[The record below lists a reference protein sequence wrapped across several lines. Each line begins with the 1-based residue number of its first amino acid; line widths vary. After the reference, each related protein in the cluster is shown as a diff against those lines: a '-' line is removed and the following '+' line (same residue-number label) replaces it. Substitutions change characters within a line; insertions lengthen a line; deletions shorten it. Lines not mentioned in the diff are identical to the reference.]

1 MKKFKYTLKKNPISA
16 TSDHYLSEY
25 LRKLGIKKV
34 KSFIDQ
40 PSRTDEDQP
49 ILLDNI
55 DILTTE
61 LKYGFDNNYRFFLQ
75 VDSDADGYTSAA
87 IFYNY
92 FKKLYPNADIT
103 WRLHEEKEHGVIVDT
118 VPDDMDYVIIPDA
131 GSNQYDEQWE
141 LVQKGMK
148 VLIMDHHH
156 ADDFEEIENVTVVNN
171 QLSKKFRN
179 KDLSGAGIVFKVIQY
194 YSKVYSDGEDYKE
207 FTDLAAL
214 GIISDMMDTRNLDNN
229 FIIYHGLRN
238 INSRIFEALL
248 SYQEYSISSMF
259 TPSKIDVA
267 FYITPIIN
275 GVIRAGSMDDKE
287 LLFTS
292 FIDQTRNR
300 DIYEREYNGRT
311 LRENFY
317 EMVARNS
324 ANVKDKQ
331 NREKEKAMQY
341 IDTKIQES
349 EHVDRSI
356 VFAITS
362 KEDDIVVPKTM
373 TGLVAMELVKKYGK
387 PTLVVRPKTIHNET
401 FLFGSGR
408 ASTAEGFES
417 FRNVLNNSSYTH
429 FAQGHDNAF
438 GFGIKMRDV
447 GKFLDDMDR
456 MLSGIDFESD
466 IIEVDYLFEKNHI
479 DESMLKEFADAMPL
493 YGNGIAQP
501 KFAFKMVLAKDNF
514 TVMGKEKNVV
524 RINYKNLT
532 FLKFKDNDLVN
543 YIQNEM
549 KELVEVEIIGR
560 SQNNEFR
567 GQKKLQIIIDYIKIE
582 NTSTD
587 VLL

>member
-92 FKKLYPNADIT
+92 FKKLYPDADIT

-131 GSNQYDEQWE
+131 GSNQYEEQWE

-156 ADDFEEIENVTVVNN
+156 ADDFQEIENVTVVNN
-171 QLSKKFRN
+171 QLSRKFRN
-179 KDLSGAGIVFKVIQY
+179 KDLSGAGVVFKVIQY

-341 IDTKIQES
+341 IDTKIQEG

-447 GKFLDDMDR
+447 SKFLDDMDR

>member
-1 MKKFKYTLKKNPISA
+1 
-16 TSDHYLSEY
+16 
-25 LRKLGIKKV
+25 
-34 KSFIDQ
+34 
-40 PSRTDEDQP
+40 
-49 ILLDNI
+49 
-55 DILTTE
+55 
-61 LKYGFDNNYRFFLQ
+61 
-75 VDSDADGYTSAA
+75 
-87 IFYNY
+87 
-92 FKKLYPNADIT
+92 
-103 WRLHEEKEHGVIVDT
+103 
-118 VPDDMDYVIIPDA
+118 
-131 GSNQYDEQWE
+131 
-141 LVQKGMK
+141 
-148 VLIMDHHH
+148 
-156 ADDFEEIENVTVVNN
+156 
-171 QLSKKFRN
+171 
-179 KDLSGAGIVFKVIQY
+179 
-194 YSKVYSDGEDYKE
+194 
-207 FTDLAAL
+207 
-214 GIISDMMDTRNLDNN
+214 
-229 FIIYHGLRN
+229 
-238 INSRIFEALL
+238 
-248 SYQEYSISSMF
+248 MF

-341 IDTKIQES
+341 IDTKIQEG

>member
-1 MKKFKYTLKKNPISA
+1 MKKFKYTLKKDPINIS
-16 TSDHYLSEY
+16 SSSYLSDY

-34 KSFIDQ
+34 KSFIDA
-40 PSRTDEDQP
+40 PSKVDEEQP
-49 ILLDNI
+49 ILLNNI
-55 DILTTE
+55 DTLTNE
-61 LKYGFDNNYRFFLQ
+61 LHRGFTNNHKFFLQ

-92 FKKLYPNADIT
+92 FTKLYPEAKIT
-103 WRLHEEKEHGVIVDT
+103 WRLHDEKEHGIIVDT
-118 VPDDMDYVIIPDA
+118 VPDDTDYVIIPDA
-131 GSNQYDEQWE
+131 GSNQYEEHLE
-141 LVQKGMK
+141 LVQKGMR
-148 VLIMDHHH
+148 VLVIDHHH
-156 ADDFEEIENVTVVNN
+156 VDDFEEIENTVVVNN
-171 QLSKKFRN
+171 QLSPRFRN
-179 KDLSGAGIVFKVIQY
+179 KDLSGAGMVFKVIQY

-238 INSRIFEALL
+238 INSKIFEALL
-248 SYQEYSISSMF
+248 SFQEYSISSMYN
-259 TPSKIDVA
+259 PSKIDVA

-292 FIDQTRNR
+292 FIDQNRNKH
-300 DIYEREYNGRT
+300 IYEREYNGKT
-311 LRENFY
+311 IRENFY

-331 NREKEKAMQY
+331 NREKEKAMEY
-341 IDTKIQES
+341 IDRKIQES
-349 EHVDRSI
+349 DYVDRSI
-356 VFAITS
+356 VFAVTS

-387 PTLVVRPKTIHNET
+387 PTLVVRPKTVKNET

-417 FRNVLNNSSYTH
+417 FRNILNKSSYTH

-447 GKFLDDMDR
+447 DRFLDDMDR
-456 MLSGIDFESD
+456 MLAGIDFESE
-466 IIEVDYLFEKNHI
+466 IIEVDYLFDKNNLS
-479 DESMLKEFADAMPL
+479 EAMLKEFADAMPL

-501 KFAFKMVLAKDNF
+501 KFAFKIILAKDNF
-514 TVMGKEKNVV
+514 TLMGKEKNVV
-524 RINYKNLT
+524 RINYRNIT
-532 FLKFKDNDLVN
+532 FIKFKDKDFVD
-543 YIQNEM
+543 YIENHM
-549 KELVEVEIIGR
+549 GELVEVEMIGR

-567 GQKKLQIIIDYIKIE
+567 GEKKLQVIIDNIRIK
-582 NTSTD
+582 NVDTD

>member
-92 FKKLYPNADIT
+92 FKKLYPDADIT

-118 VPDDMDYVIIPDA
+118 VPEDMDYVIIPDA
-131 GSNQYDEQWE
+131 GSNQYEEQWE

-156 ADDFEEIENVTVVNN
+156 ADDFQEIENVTVVNN
-171 QLSKKFRN
+171 QLSRKFRN
-179 KDLSGAGIVFKVIQY
+179 KDLSGAGVVFKVIQY

-229 FIIYHGLRN
+229 FIIHHGLRN

>member
-1 MKKFKYTLKKNPISA
+1 MKKFKYTLKKDPINIES
-16 TSDHYLSEY
+16 SNYLSDY

-34 KSFIDQ
+34 KSFIEA
-40 PSRTDEDQP
+40 PARTDEDQP
-49 ILLDNI
+49 ILLNNI
-55 DILTTE
+55 DTLTQE
-61 LKYGFDNNYRFFLQ
+61 LKTAFDSGAKFFLQ

-92 FKKLYPNADIT
+92 FTKLYPDANIT

-118 VPDDMDYVIIPDA
+118 VPDDTDYVIIPDA

-141 LVQKGMK
+141 LVQKGMR

-156 ADDFEEIENVTVVNN
+156 ADDFRKIENVIVVNN
-171 QLSKKFRN
+171 QLSRRFRN

-194 YSKVYSDGEDYKE
+194 FSKIYSDGEDYKE

-238 INSRIFEALL
+238 IKSRVFDALL
-248 SYQEYSISSMF
+248 SYQEYSISSMYE
-259 TPSKIDVA
+259 PSKIDVA

-275 GVIRAGSMDDKE
+275 GVIRAGSPDDKE
-287 LLFTS
+287 LLFTA
-292 FIDQTRNR
+292 FIDQSRSR

-311 LRENFY
+311 YRENFY

-324 ANVKDKQ
+324 ANIKDKQ
-331 NREKEKAMQY
+331 NREKEKAMEY
-341 IDTKIQES
+341 IDRKIQDS
-349 EHVDRSI
+349 DYTDRSI
-356 VFAITS
+356 VFAVTS

-387 PTLVVRPKTIHNET
+387 PTLVVRPKTISNET

-408 ASTAEGFES
+408 ASTAEGFDS
-417 FRNVLNNSSYTH
+417 FRNILNNSQYTH

-447 GKFLDDMDR
+447 PKFLDDMDH
-456 MLSGIDFESD
+456 MLKDIDFESD
-466 IIEVDYLFEKNHI
+466 IIEVDYVFTRNAIH
-479 DESMLKEFADAMPL
+479 ESLLKEFADAMPL

-501 KFAFKMVLAKDNF
+501 KFAFQMVLSKDHFNL
-514 TVMGKEKNVV
+514 MGKEKNVV
-524 RINYKNLT
+524 RIEYKNMT
-532 FLKFKDNDLVN
+532 FLKFKDNDLAN
-543 YIQNEM
+543 FIQNEM
-549 KELVEVEIIGR
+549 GELVEVELIGR
-560 SQNNEFR
+560 AQNNEFR
-567 GQKKLQIIIDYIKIE
+567 GQKKLQVIVDYIRIK
-582 NTSTD
+582 NTDPS

>member
-1 MKKFKYTLKKNPISA
+1 MKKFKYTLKKDPISIN
-16 TSDHYLSEY
+16 SDSFLSDY

-34 KSFIDQ
+34 RSFIDA
-40 PSRTDEDQP
+40 PARVDEEQP
-49 ILLDNI
+49 ILLENI
-55 DILTTE
+55 DRLTKE
-61 LKYGFDNNYRFFLQ
+61 LHYGFTNNYRFFLQ

-148 VLIMDHHH
+148 VLVIDHHH
-156 ADDFEEIENVTVVNN
+156 ADDFEEIENTVVVNN
-171 QLSKKFRN
+171 QLSPKFRN
-179 KDLSGAGIVFKVIQY
+179 KDLSGAGMVFKVIQF
-194 YSKVYSDGEDYKE
+194 YSKIYSDGEDYKE

-229 FIIYHGLRN
+229 FIIHHGLRN
-238 INSRIFEALL
+238 INSKIFEALL
-248 SYQEYSISSMF
+248 SYQEYSISSMYN
-259 TPSKIDVA
+259 PSKIDVA

-287 LLFTS
+287 LLFIS
-292 FIDQTRNR
+292 FIDKTKSK

-311 LRENFY
+311 IRENYY

-331 NREKEKAMQY
+331 NREKEKAMEY
-341 IDTKIQES
+341 IDRKIQEG
-349 EHVDRSI
+349 EYTDRSI
-356 VFAITS
+356 VFAVTS
-362 KEDDIVVPKTM
+362 REDDVVVPKTM

-387 PTLVVRPKTIHNET
+387 PTLVVRPKTVKNET
-401 FLFGSGR
+401 YLFGSGR

-447 GKFLDDMDR
+447 AKFLDDMDR
-456 MLSGIDFESD
+456 MLTGIDFESE
-466 IIEVDYLFEKNHI
+466 IIEVDYVFDKNTI
-479 DESMLKEFADAMPL
+479 YEAVLKEFADAMPL

-501 KFAFKMVLAKDNF
+501 KFAFKMVLAKDHF
-514 TVMGKEKNVV
+514 ALMGKEKNVV
-524 RINYKNLT
+524 RINYKNIT
-532 FLKFKDNDLVN
+532 FIKFKDKDFVDFIEN
-543 YIQNEM
+543 QM
-549 KELVEVEIIGR
+549 GELVEVELIGR

-567 GQKKLQIIIDYIKIE
+567 GQKNLQVIIDHIRIK
-582 NTSTD
+582 NVDTD

>member
-1 MKKFKYTLKKNPISA
+1 MKKFKYTLKKDPISIH
-16 TSDHYLSEY
+16 SDHYLSDY

-34 KSFIDQ
+34 KSFIDT
-40 PSRTDEDQP
+40 PARVDEEQP
-49 ILLDNI
+49 ILLDKI
-55 DILTTE
+55 DTLTKE
-61 LKYGFDNNYRFFLQ
+61 LYYGFTNNQRFFLQ

-118 VPDDMDYVIIPDA
+118 VPDDIDYVIIPDA

-141 LVQKGMK
+141 LVQKGMR
-148 VLIMDHHH
+148 VLVIDHHH
-156 ADDFEEIENVTVVNN
+156 ADDFQEIENTVVVNN
-171 QLSKKFRN
+171 QLSPKFRN
-179 KDLSGAGIVFKVIQY
+179 KDLSGAGMVFKVIQY

-238 INSRIFEALL
+238 INNKIFEALL
-248 SYQEYSISSMF
+248 SYQEYSISSMYN
-259 TPSKIDVA
+259 PSKIDVA

-287 LLFTS
+287 LLFVS
-292 FIDQTRNR
+292 FIDQNR
-300 DIYEREYNGRT
+300 SKDIYEREYNGRT

-331 NREKEKAMQY
+331 NREKEKAMEY
-341 IDTKIQES
+341 IDRKIQES
-349 EHVDRSI
+349 EYVDRSI
-356 VFAITS
+356 VFAVTS

-387 PTLVVRPKTIHNET
+387 PTLVVRPKTVKNET
-401 FLFGSGR
+401 YLFGSGR

-417 FRNVLNNSSYTH
+417 FRNVLNNSEYTH

-447 GKFLDDMDR
+447 PKFLDDMDR
-456 MLSGIDFESD
+456 MLTGIDFESD
-466 IIEVDYLFEKNHI
+466 IIEVDYVFDKNNLH
-479 DESMLKEFADAMPL
+479 ESMLKEFADAMPL

-501 KFAFKMVLAKDNF
+501 KFAFKMVLSKEHF
-514 TVMGKEKNVV
+514 TLMGKERNVVKIEYKNV
-524 RINYKNLT
+524 T
-532 FLKFKDNDLVN
+532 FIKFKDKDFVDF
-543 YIQNEM
+543 IDSQM
-549 KELVEVEIIGR
+549 SDLVEVELIGR
-560 SQNNEFR
+560 SQNNDFR
-567 GQKKLQIIIDYIKIE
+567 GQKNLQVIIDYIKIK
-582 NTSTD
+582 NVDTD